1 MRVFAVLVL
10 MAAIAY
16 VANGVFGEISAAS
29 IWGISYG
36 VAATVLLVAA
46 MVYPGRRRA
55 LKARRLGP
63 SRTYL
68 LVHLYGGTL
77 FLLLLLM
84 HSGFSLPEGP
94 LTWLLWL
101 LGVWVVLT
109 GLGGVAL
116 QKWCAATLSQ
126 LRTEVQLQRIPDLVA
141 ELRKR
146 GEDVAS
152 DGSAIV
158 KDLFASELAPALAS
172 PVFRWRSFA
181 GYVDDRESQFDF
193 VESIVPDDDRRDAL
207 DQLREIVRTKAEV
220 DVHYALQTTLR
231 RWLWVHIP
239 AALALTGLIALHVFV
254 VLYY

>member
-1 MRVFAVLVL
+1 M
-10 MAAIAY
+10 
-16 VANGVFGEISAAS
+16 
-29 IWGISYG
+29 
-36 VAATVLLVAA
+36 
-46 MVYPGRRRA
+46 
-55 LKARRLGP
+55 
-63 SRTYL
+63 
-68 LVHLYGGTL
+68 
-77 FLLLLLM
+77 
-84 HSGFSLPEGP
+84 
-94 LTWLLWL
+94 
-101 LGVWVVLT
+101 
-109 GLGGVAL
+109 
-116 QKWCAATLSQ
+116 
-126 LRTEVQLQRIPDLVA
+126 
-141 ELRKR
+141 
-146 GEDVAS
+146 AS